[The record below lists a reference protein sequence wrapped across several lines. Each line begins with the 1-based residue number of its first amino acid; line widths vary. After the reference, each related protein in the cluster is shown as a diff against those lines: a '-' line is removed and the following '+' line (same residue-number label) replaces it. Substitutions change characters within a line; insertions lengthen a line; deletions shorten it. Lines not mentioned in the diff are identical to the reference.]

1 MRYAV
6 RTVVVFVLGFVFATA
21 AWAQWSSDPAQ
32 NLALSN
38 IPGAD
43 QVQPKLLPLP
53 DNSWYVS
60 WFNNNPNDPPP
71 NGYDVYYQL
80 LSPNG
85 VEQFPHDG
93 IQVAKLTLSSTE
105 DYGLAIDSAGNA
117 LLAFLDDR
125 RDPNNPQVTAAK
137 MSPTG
142 EALWGPNGIAMTWD
156 PGSHNVPKITSTSDG
171 FIVVGWTTNNAV
183 ILQKLTPSGVPI
195 WIGQTAVTGYG
206 VTLQESGYEYLL
218 ADLHAADNGS
228 VIVSWVRN
236 HGFGSNNYLYAQ
248 KISATGQPVWSAPVH
263 VFDGGSLQFGEFP
276 YFTPDGSGGA
286 IFSWYTNSPALQVYA
301 QHILADG
308 TEAFGHNGS
317 LGSTNS
323 LDVQVEPTASWNPS
337 TQETFLFWTEEDSN
351 QFENGV
357 SGQKFNSAGARQWGD
372 NGLSIVPLGSDTQ
385 TFVQNLQIG
394 SGALVF
400 WFDQPGFGSG
410 TIQAIKLDGTGSTI
424 CAQFPVSSASADKS
438 RLAAGLASSG
448 LAALTWEDDR
458 NGENDIYI
466 QNVNPDCSLGIE
478 DRLQQ
483 KGGRIRLASR
493 YHMK

>member
-1 MRYAV
+1 MKYAV
-6 RTVVVFVLGFVFATA
+6 RSFLLCALGLVFATA
-21 AWAQWSSDPAQ
+21 AWGQWSSDPAQ

-80 LSPNG
+80 LNPTG

-105 DYGLAIDSAGNA
+105 DYGLALDANGNA
-117 LLAFLDDR
+117 LLAFQDDR
-125 RDPNNPQVTAAK
+125 SDPNNPQITAAK

-142 EALWGPNGIAMTWD
+142 QALWGPNGVALTWD
-156 PGSHNVPKITSTSDG
+156 SAFHASPKVTVTSDG
-171 FIVVGWTTNNAV
+171 NIVVAWTNDNAV
-183 ILQKLTPSGVPI
+183 MLQKLDPSGRTLWV
-195 WIGQTAVTGYG
+195 GTTAANHNL
-206 VTLQESGYEYLL
+206 TLQESGFDYSL

-236 HGFGSNNYLYAQ
+236 HGFGSNNYLYAN
-248 KISATGQPVWSAPVH
+248 KISATGQLLWGAGHVK

-286 IFSWYTNSPALQVYA
+286 VFSWYSNSPSLQVYA
-301 QHILADG
+301 QHILSDG

-317 LGSTNS
+317 VGSTNGATIRVDPS
-323 LDVQVEPTASWNPS
+323 VSYNPA
-337 TQETFLFWTEEDSN
+337 TQETFLFWTEENSL
-351 QFENGV
+351 QSLNGV
-357 SGQKFNSAGARQWGD
+357 SGQKFNSAGARQWTD
-372 NGLSIVPLGSDTQ
+372 NGLTIVPLGSDSQ
-385 TFVQNLQIG
+385 IFVQNVQIG
-394 SGALVF
+394 TGALVF

-410 TIQAIKLDGTGSTI
+410 TIQAIKLDGTGSTV
-424 CAQFPVSSASADKS
+424 CTQFPVSSASSNKG
-438 RLAAGLASSG
+438 RLAAGIASSG
-448 LAALTWEDDR
+448 LAALTWEDQR

-466 QNVNPDCSLGIE
+466 QNVNPDCTLGIE
-478 DRLQQ
+478 A
-483 KGGRIRLASR
+483 RLAR
-493 YHMK
+493 K